1 MSTFSLQLRS
11 ITAVCLLLATGTS
24 LADGLAIQR
33 NATDGA
39 PFSSS
44 IWVGD
49 QLYVAGMLPDDISGN
64 TRAQTTSTLLAIKKV
79 LQSQGLDMADVIQMR
94 VYLLGDPALGGKMD
108 FAAMNASYLEF
119 FGTASQPNRPVR
131 ATVQVAGLARAGA
144 LVEIEVIA
152 ARKASR

>member
-11 ITAVCLLLATGTS
+11 ITAVCLLLATGTG
-24 LADGLAIQR
+24 LADGVAIQR
-33 NATDGA
+33 NATEGA
-39 PFSSS
+39 AFSSS

-49 QLYVAGMLPDDISGN
+49 QLFVAGMLPDDISGN
-64 TRAQTTSTLLAIKKV
+64 TRAQTTSALLAIKKI
-79 LQSQGLDMADVIQMR
+79 LQSQGLDMADIIQMR

-108 FAAMNASYLEF
+108 FAAMNASYSEF

-131 ATVQVAGLARAGA
+131 ATVQVAALARAGA
-144 LVEIEVIA
+144 LVEIEVVA